1 MGGGDPSALPHR
13 LGALAGRETPG
24 MARHVERRLTTIL
37 CADIAEYSRLMRAD
51 EDGTMRGLTAMRA
64 IVDALIAEHRGRIA
78 NTAGDSVLAEF
89 PSVVNGLVCA
99 IAIQRAVAKQ
109 YEEFPAHRRL
119 RYRIGVHVGDVM
131 TRAGD
136 LFGDAVNVAAR
147 LQALAEPGGIC
158 VSASVRDHVASR
170 VSATFVDAGPQQV
183 KSLAE
188 PVHVFRVGCREA
200 ASPARAPAPALPDKP
215 SVAVLP
221 FANMSADPEQEY
233 FADGIAEDIITALS
247 RYPSLFVIARNSCF
261 TYKGRAIDVKQV
273 GQELGVRYVLEGS
286 LRRAGNR
293 IRVSAQLT
301 EGETGKH
308 VWAER
313 YDRDL
318 ADIFA
323 VQDEITEAVTTA
335 IAPAIGHAEQQ
346 RAMRKPPDSLDA
358 WGAFQRGVWHMM
370 AFTAAD
376 VERAREFFQ
385 KAIDLDPNFVGGY
398 YGLAGALIQS
408 ANIFMN
414 AEPAEAL
421 ATAEAL
427 ARQAIALDGTDAEA
441 HACLGR
447 ILLTR
452 GNPEGARRDRP
463 RPGAQSQPR
472 GGACDDGLDP
482 GVYRPAEGRSG
493 DAGALHAARSARVA
507 LGRRG
512 QPARHRPL
520 FLPRVRGGGGSG
532 AAGHQRASRPPAG
545 LSLARRGARPARP
558 QRGGAGRARPGDD
571 AFARGIRRL
580 CPPPRRLAPPG
591 RFRAHARRSEKGR
604 LGRLKRRPAALGL
617 SARRIAAAAPG
628 RPGRRRRGS
637 RPDRASAAD
646 RSARS

>member
-1 MGGGDPSALPHR
+1 
-13 LGALAGRETPG
+13 

-452 GNPEGARRDRP
+452 GNPEGARAEIDRALALSP
-463 RPGAQSQPR
+463 NLAAAHATMGSILVFTGQPKEGLAMLER
-472 GGACDDGLDP
+472 CMRLDP
-482 GVYRPAEGRSG
+482 RESRSGVGVNQLVIAHYFCREYEAAVEAAQRVINVHPDLPLVYRW
-493 DAGALHAARSARVA
+493 
-507 LGRRG
+507 
-512 QPARHRPL
+512 
-520 FLPRVRGGGGSG
+520 
-532 AAGHQRASRPPAG
+532 
-545 LSLARRGARPARP
+545 LA
-558 QRGGAGRARPGDD
+558 
-571 AFARGIRRL
+571 
-580 CPPPRRLAPPG
+580 
-591 RFRAHARRSEKGR
+591 
-604 LGRLKRRPAALGL
+604 AALGQL
-617 SARRIAAAAPG
+617 GRSEEARAALDQAMTRSPAAFDAYV
-628 RPGRRRRGS
+628 RRRVAWH
-637 RPDRASAAD
+637 RPEDFEHTLDGLRKAGWD
-646 RSARS
+646 G